1 MAICAAAGS
10 PPRTAKQELEHICV
24 GENPDAV
31 HRTPGSAI
39 RGVPCCAKGHP
50 PSSATVCF
58 FYVAP
63 PAAASAEA
71 ENAQDLGRGSPTKFY
86 PRAYHLGPVWGEGF
100 ASQPG
105 SSAADATYGSP
116 KKKNNNKGQTVAL
129 DSPDC
134 GLPDWHPGRDG
145 TRSSLR
151 IHAFSPEKASS
162 EKAEPVD

>member
-1 MAICAAAGS
+1 MKTKLDYLESNAAWREAAAK
-10 PPRTAKQELEHICV
+10 RQL
-24 GENPDAV
+24 
-31 HRTPGSAI
+31 
-39 RGVPCCAKGHP
+39 
-50 PSSATVCF
+50 
-58 FYVAP
+58 
-63 PAAASAEA
+63 
-71 ENAQDLGRGSPTKFY
+71 
-86 PRAYHLGPVWGEGF
+86 F

-116 KKKNNNKGQTVAL
+116 KKKKNNKGQTVAL